1 MTQPRTVVAP
11 LFLGFMILSGSL
23 RCDAQD
29 LPPIEEKTT
38 SLGKQYTGI
47 VRVENASIVP
57 DFAVPWNA
65 GLPRGGTGTGFL
77 IGKNLILTNA
87 HVVSNSN
94 RVIIKKVG
102 DSEPLLARIL
112 HIAHDCDL
120 AVLEL
125 EDPGKFAD
133 VEPLE
138 IGEDI
143 PKLDTAVTVVGYPI
157 GGERISVTR
166 GVVSRIDFLAYSH
179 SSVDY
184 HLTVQID
191 AAINPGNS
199 GGPVL
204 QGGKV
209 AGVAFQGYSGEVAQS
224 TGYMIPVPVIHRFL
238 KDIEDG
244 QYDHYVDLAVSDFPI
259 LNPAQRRALGL
270 PNNGQGIMVG
280 SVNAQG
286 SAEGKLHIGDVLLE
300 IDGYP
305 IASNGS
311 IDIGGEKVNMAE
323 IVERKFA
330 GDKIQMKVWRDRE
343 TVDVEIELKRFLP
356 YLISA
361 RQYEQRPQ
369 YVMYAG
375 LVFQPLDRNMMSAHK
390 LTNMEVRRFFGY
402 YVADELYGELPE
414 VVVLTSVLPDAINT
428 HIEGYAGSI
437 VDEINGL
444 KILSLKDVLPA
455 LEKDA
460 DKDFTIVKLKGQG
473 RPLVLERAKV
483 PGAQVRIMSKYA
495 VREDHY
501 VE

>member
-1 MTQPRTVVAP
+1 MFKTLFCPVIFSLLLVV
-11 LFLGFMILSGSL
+11 LSGATFSN
-23 RCDAQD
+23 AEE
-29 LPPIEEKTT
+29 LPLDEKTT

-47 VRVENASIVP
+47 VRVENASVVP
-57 DFAVPWNA
+57 DFATPWNPV
-65 GLPRGGTGTGFL
+65 LPRGGTGTGFY
-77 IGKNLILTNA
+77 IGNNRFLTNA
-87 HVVSNSN
+87 HVVSDSS

-120 AVLEL
+120 AMLEL
-125 EDPGKFAD
+125 EDPSKFSD
-133 VEPLE
+133 VSPLD
-138 IGEDI
+138 IGYDI
-143 PKLDTAVTVVGYPI
+143 PKLDTAVKVVGYPI

-179 SSVDY
+179 SAVDY

-199 GGPVL
+199 GGPVI
-204 QGGKV
+204 QDGKV
-209 AGVAFQGYSGEVAQS
+209 IGVAFQGYSGDVAQS
-224 TGYMIPVPVIHRFL
+224 TGYMIPVPVIQRFL
-238 KDIEDG
+238 KDVEDG
-244 QYDHYVDLAVSDFPI
+244 KYDHYVDLAVADFPI
-259 LNPAQRRALGL
+259 LNPALRRALGL
-270 PNNGQGIMVG
+270 PNDGQGIMVG
-280 SVNAQG
+280 AVSAEG
-286 SAEGKLHIGDVLLE
+286 SAEGKLEIGDVLLE

-311 IDIGGEKVNMAE
+311 IDIRGEKVNMAE

-330 GDKIQMKVWRDRE
+330 GDIIKLKVWRNKQPL
-343 TVDVEIELKRFLP
+343 DVAIELKRFLP

-361 RQYEQRPQ
+361 RRYEQRPQ

-390 LTNMEVRRFFGY
+390 LSNMEVRRYFGF
-402 YVADELYGELPE
+402 YVADELYKERPE
-414 VVVLTSVLPDAINT
+414 VVVLTTVLPDAINT

-437 VDEINGL
+437 VESINGQE
-444 KILSLKDVLPA
+444 ILRLRDVLPA
-455 LEKDA
+455 LEKNSDE
-460 DKDFTIVKLKGQG
+460 DFTIIRLVGQG
-473 RPLVLERAKV
+473 RPLVLEKTKV
-483 PGAQVRIMSKYA
+483 PGAQVRIMSKYE